1 MTGRGFTLIETLLN
15 LALAAFLVAGTA
27 ELMLRAAHL
36 KKRSDTLT
44 ASAGLAAS
52 KLESLR
58 ALPFD
63 SDDMAEGAYQESVKD
78 RATGRQFQISWTIDT
93 ISDQVKHITVRA
105 APSGTAERGTELKL
119 ILARPLGF

>member
-1 MTGRGFTLIETLLN
+1 MSRRGFTLIETLFN
-15 LALAAFLVAGTA
+15 LALAAFLVAGTS

-36 KKRSDTLT
+36 KKKSDTLT
-44 ASAGLAAS
+44 ASSSLACS

-58 ALPFD
+58 VVPFD
-63 SDDMAEGAYQESVKD
+63 SPALAEGGHEELVTDK
-78 RATGRQFQISWTIDT
+78 ATGRPFQIAWTVDK

-105 APSGTAERGTELKL
+105 APSRTAERGTELRL